1 MSRILAIGAALG
13 FALATA
19 TASAGSAMAA
29 PSVLHTAVKTTTV
42 QSSPIAYRHGGDDG
56 DCDGVGNQC
65 A

>member
-13 FALATA
+13 FALAA
-19 TASAGSAMAA
+19 TAGSAMAA
-29 PSVLHTAVKTTTV
+29 PSALHTATKTTTV
-42 QSSPIAYRHGGDDG
+42 QSSQIAYHGGDDG

>member
-13 FALATA
+13 FALAA
-19 TASAGSAMAA
+19 TAGSAMAA
-29 PSVLHTAVKTTTV
+29 PSVTHTATKATTV